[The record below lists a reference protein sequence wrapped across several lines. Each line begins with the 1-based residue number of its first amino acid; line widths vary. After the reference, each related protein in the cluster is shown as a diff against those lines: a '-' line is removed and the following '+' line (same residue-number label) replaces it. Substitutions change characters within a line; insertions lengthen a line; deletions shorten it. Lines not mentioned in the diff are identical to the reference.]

1 MMRPLSKAI
10 LLVLFAPLFAH
21 AAEPEML
28 DEVQVTTSKIPVLLR
43 DGTASVSVVDAD
55 DLRAR
60 GAIDLRTALSLV
72 SGVDI
77 APGGDGGPASSVPA
91 LRGLREFD
99 AFLLLVDG
107 VPVGGAFVPA
117 LSTLSL
123 AGVERIEVLKGA
135 APVSYGATSFVGV
148 INIIHYAAGKGPRE
162 LQVGAGNRSGVRF
175 ALHLPISSDGALRQ
189 SLMIDGER
197 QGLVNDRADWG
208 RSHLLYRTAADLAGG
223 DFTADVE
230 ISKLRQSPA
239 SPVMR
244 EGRVLTTRVPQDAN
258 HNPADARLNET
269 RSQLS
274 LGYSRDTA
282 LGRWDTR
289 LAVTRARAEIVRGF
303 LRGGFATNGTT
314 INADGYR
321 QHRQTDDLYFDTHFN
336 TELTDKANLVWGADY
351 LYGDGHQRSENF
363 EYAVRGDGQNAP
375 SSRSRSVD
383 ERTWLG
389 DLRGF
394 AGVYADFLLKPTDA
408 WRVEAGIRY
417 NDTRETR
424 RSYET
429 PPTGPTTREER
440 NDSRWSGA
448 LGSSYRLWGDGEDY
462 LTAFG
467 GYRRTFKPAVVDF
480 GPEAEPEILKPET
493 AATWELGLRGGMFDG
508 RLDWELSAFRMDFEN
523 LVVTQNIGGSPG
535 LINAGA
541 ERFDGAELEV
551 DWRPIKDIEISGTW
565 AWHDARFGD
574 YVRLFGS
581 TPTQL
586 RGKVLEM
593 SPQHLASLGV
603 TYAPADGF
611 RAYATGA
618 YVGGRYLNKR
628 NTAPV
633 DGYTTVDAGLGYR
646 FKFWELRLDATNLTD
661 RRDPVAESE
670 LGDAQYYLLPART
683 AWLNLHYTF

>member
-1 MMRPLSKAI
+1 MMRPLSHAI
-10 LLVLFAPLFAH
+10 LLVLCAPLFAH
-21 AAEPEML
+21 AAEPEVL
-28 DEVQVTTSKIPVLLR
+28 DEVQVTSSKIPLSLR

-55 DLRAR
+55 DLRVR
-60 GAIDLRTALSLV
+60 GARDLRSALSLV

-148 INIIHYAAGKGPRE
+148 INVIHYAAGEGPRE
-162 LQVGAGNRSGVRF
+162 FEVGVGNRNGTRF
-175 ALHLPISSDGALRQ
+175 ALHLPISSEGVLRQ
-189 SLMIDGER
+189 SLTLDIER
-197 QGLVNDRADWG
+197 QDLIADRADWG
-208 RSHLLYRTAADLAGG
+208 RSHLLYRTAANIAGG
-223 DFTADVE
+223 DFTADLE
-230 ISKLRQSPA
+230 IAKLRQSPG
-239 SPVMR
+239 SPVVR
-244 EGRVLTTRVPQDAN
+244 EGPVLTSRVSHDAN
-258 HNPADARLNET
+258 HNPSDARLDET

-274 LGYSRDTA
+274 LAYSRETG
-282 LGRWDTR
+282 LGRWETR
-289 LAVTRARAEIVRGF
+289 LAATHAKAEIVRGL
-303 LRGGFATNGTT
+303 LREDFATDGVT

-321 QHRQTDDLYFDTHFN
+321 QHRNTDDLYFDTHLT
-336 TELTDKANLVWGADY
+336 TEFSEQTTLVWGADY

-363 EYAVRGDGQNAP
+363 EYAVRGDGANPP
-375 SSRSRSVD
+375 SSRSRPVD
-383 ERTWLG
+383 ELTWLG

-394 AGVYADFLLKPTDA
+394 TGVYADLLLKPTDA
-408 WRVEAGIRY
+408 WRVEAGVRY

-424 RSYET
+424 RAFAAPS
-429 PPTGPTTREER
+429 TGTTSREVR
-440 NDSRWSGA
+440 NESRWSGA
-448 LGSSYRLWGDGEDY
+448 LGTSYRLWGTGEDY

-480 GPEAEPEILKPET
+480 GPEAEAEILKPET
-493 AATWELGLRGGMFDG
+493 ATTWELGLRGGMLDG
-508 RLDWELSAFRMDFEN
+508 QLDWELSVFRMDFEN
-523 LVVTQNIGGSPG
+523 LVVTQDIGGSPG

-551 DWRPIKDIEISGTW
+551 DWRPMQNVEVSGTY

-574 YVRLFGS
+574 YVQLFGT

-586 RGKVLEM
+586 RDKVLEM
-593 SPQHLASLGV
+593 SPQHVASLGV
-603 TYAPADGF
+603 TYAAVDGLHG
-611 RAYATGA
+611 YVTGA
-618 YVGGRYLNKR
+618 FVGSRYLNKR
-628 NTAPV
+628 NTALA
-633 DGYTTVDAGLGYR
+633 DGYTTVDAGIGYR
-646 FKFWELRLDATNLTD
+646 FKYWDLSLDATNLTD

-670 LGDAQYYLLPART
+670 LGDAQYYLLPPRT
-683 AWLNLHYTF
+683 AWLSLRYQF

>member
-1 MMRPLSKAI
+1 MTRPLSLAI
-10 LLVLFAPLFAH
+10 LLVLSAPLSVQ
-21 AAEPEML
+21 AAEPQVL
-28 DEVQVTTSKIPVLLR
+28 DEVQVTSSKIPIPLR

-60 GAIDLRTALSLV
+60 GASDLRSALSLV

-148 INIIHYAAGKGPRE
+148 INVIHYAAGEGPRE
-162 LQVGAGNRSGVRF
+162 LQVGAGTRSGTRF
-175 ALHLPISSDGALRQ
+175 ALHLPISSEGALRQ
-189 SLMIDGER
+189 SLILDAER
-197 QGLVNDRADWG
+197 QDLIADRADWG
-208 RSHLLYRTAADLAGG
+208 RSHLLYRTAADLFGG
-223 DFTADVE
+223 DFTADLEV
-230 ISKLRQSPA
+230 SKLRQSPG
-239 SPVMR
+239 SPVVR
-244 EGRVLTTRVPQDAN
+244 EGRVLTSRVPRDAN
-258 HNPADARLNET
+258 HNPADARIDET

-289 LAVTRARAEIVRGF
+289 VAATRARADITRGF
-303 LRGGFATNGTT
+303 LRGGFATDGVT

-321 QHRQTDDLYFDTHFN
+321 QHRDTDDLYFDTH
-336 TELTDKANLVWGADY
+336 LTSEFSEKATLVWGGDY

-363 EYAVRGDGQNAP
+363 EYAVRGGGDNPP
-375 SSRSRSVD
+375 SSRSRAVD

-394 AGVYADFLLKPTDA
+394 TGVYADLLLKPTDA

-424 RSYET
+424 RTYET
-429 PPTGPTTREER
+429 PATGPSTRETR
-440 NDSRWSGA
+440 NESRWSGA
-448 LGSSYRLWGDGEDY
+448 LGTSYRLWGTGEDY

-480 GPEAEPEILKPET
+480 GPEAEPGILKPET
-493 AATWELGLRGGMFDG
+493 ATTLELGLRGGMFDG
-508 RLDWELSAFRMDFEN
+508 QLDWELSVFRMDFEN
-523 LVVTQNIGGSPG
+523 LVVTQDINGSQG

-551 DWRPIKDIEISGTW
+551 DWRPMQDIEVSGTY

-574 YVRLFGS
+574 YVQLFGS

-586 RGKVLEM
+586 RDKFLEM

-603 TYAPADGF
+603 TYAPVDGLH
-611 RAYATGA
+611 AYVTGA
-618 YVGGRYLNKR
+618 YVGGRFLNKR

-633 DGYTTVDAGLGYR
+633 EG
-646 FKFWELRLDATNLTD
+646 
-661 RRDPVAESE
+661 
-670 LGDAQYYLLPART
+670 
-683 AWLNLHYTF
+683 

>member
-1 MMRPLSKAI
+1 MMRLLPHAI
-10 LLVLFAPLFAH
+10 LLALFAPLSVY
-21 AAEPEML
+21 AADPEVL
-28 DEVQVTTSKIPVLLR
+28 DEVQVTSSKIPLPLR
-43 DGTASVSVVDAD
+43 DGTASVSVVVAK

-60 GAIDLRTALSLV
+60 GARDLRSALSLV

-148 INIIHYAAGKGPRE
+148 INVIHYAAGEGPRE
-162 LQVGAGNRSGVRF
+162 FEAGAGTRNGARF
-175 ALHLPISSDGALRQ
+175 ALHLPISGEGALRQ
-189 SLMIDGER
+189 SLTLDIER
-197 QGLVNDRADWG
+197 QDQIADRADWG
-208 RSHLLYRTAADLAGG
+208 RSHVLYRTAADIAGG
-223 DFTADVE
+223 NFTADLE
-230 ISKLRQSPA
+230 ISKLRQSPG
-239 SPVMR
+239 SPVVR
-244 EGRVLTTRVPQDAN
+244 EGRVLTRRVPHDAN
-258 HNPADARLNET
+258 HNPADARIDET

-289 LAVTRARAEIVRGF
+289 LAATRARADIVRGF
-303 LRGGFATNGTT
+303 LRGGFATNGVT

-321 QHRQTDDLYFDTHFN
+321 QHRDTDDLYFDTH
-336 TELTDKANLVWGADY
+336 LTSEFSEKTTLVWGADH
-351 LYGDGHQRSENF
+351 LYGDGHQRSQNF
-363 EYAVRGDGQNAP
+363 EYAVRGDGVNPP
-375 SSRSRSVD
+375 SSRSRTID
-383 ERTWLG
+383 ENTWLG

-394 AGVYADFLLKPTDA
+394 TGVYADLLLKPTDA

-424 RSYET
+424 RTYET
-429 PPTGPTTREER
+429 PGTGLSTRETR
-440 NDSRWSGA
+440 NETRWSGA
-448 LGSSYRLWGDGEDY
+448 LGTSYRLWGAGEDY
-462 LTAFG
+462 LTVFG

-480 GPEAEPEILKPET
+480 GPEAEAEILKPES
-493 AATWELGLRGGMFDG
+493 ANTWELGLRGGMLDG
-508 RLDWELSAFRMDFEN
+508 HLDWELSLFRMDFEN
-523 LVVTQNIGGSPG
+523 LVVTQDIGGSPG

-541 ERFDGAELEV
+541 ERFDGAELEI
-551 DWRPIKDIEISGTW
+551 DWRPMQNVEVSGTY

-574 YVRLFGS
+574 YVQLFGT

-586 RGKVLEM
+586 RDKVLEM
-593 SPQHLASLGV
+593 SPQHVASLGV
-603 TYAPADGF
+603 TYAPVEGLH
-611 RAYATGA
+611 AYLTGA
-618 YVGGRYLNKR
+618 FIGSRFLNKR

-633 DGYTTVDAGLGYR
+633 DGYTTVDAGIGYR
-646 FKFWELRLDATNLTD
+646 FKYWDVSLDATNLTD

-683 AWLNLHYTF
+683 AWLNLRYTF